1 LVAGQYELA
10 LHQRAA
16 VRHASVAELTA
27 KLPQLPEDSSFGADI
42 DEAHRVLLESR
53 TTREERQ
60 AALLRWLG
68 SSQPCLFARLA
79 AKEPRGL
86 NASKGLSFDIVWLDD
101 GDIDQGDEHL
111 RTVIQQGR
119 VAWKDRAE
127 RGDTS
132 AFLIV
137 FNSRRLAYAAP
148 GEDLVELSLRLAE
161 LYLVE
166 VPRIAADSVYTEAV
180 PLRDNAGRLGLFKAS
195 TQLFY
200 SSAHLMRNHD
210 RRVPGGLLFSVV
222 SPGHYARSLVLRGL
236 ADDHEKAVDFVR
248 LTAHRSVGN
257 GGFHHPARLSSSWH
271 NPAPDSC
278 PIGDSPRVR
287 SRFID
292 PDLFSA
298 TYQPDVLVPREVMS
312 DGEPR
317 LSEHRPEDV
326 WNSLHLEYIST
337 KPTPPGDPDFGWF
350 NEMPIDDCA
359 KYHNPWSP
367 RQAENSRDFNY

>member
-1 LVAGQYELA
+1 MALYE
-10 LHQRAA
+10 RAA
-16 VRHASVAELTA
+16 AAHASVAELIA
-27 KLPQLPEDSSFGADI
+27 ELPQLPEDSTFGADI

-53 TTREERQ
+53 TTREERRE
-60 AALLRWLG
+60 ALLRWLG
-68 SSQPCLFARLA
+68 RSQPCLLARLA
-79 AKEPRGL
+79 AKEASGL

-101 GDIDQGDEHL
+101 DDIERGEEHL

-119 VAWKDRAE
+119 MAWKDRAA

-137 FNSRRLAYAAP
+137 FNSRRLAYAVP
-148 GEDLVELSLRLAE
+148 GEELIELSLRLAE
-161 LYLVE
+161 LYLIE
-166 VPRIAADSVYTEAV
+166 VPRIAADAVYTEAV
-180 PLRDNAGRLGLFKAS
+180 PLRDGEGRLGLFKAS

-236 ADDHEKAVDFVR
+236 AEDHEKAVEFVR
-248 LTAHRSVGN
+248 LTAHRSIGN
-257 GGFHHPARLSSSWH
+257 GGFHHPAKLSSSWH
-271 NPAPDSC
+271 NPAPAAC
-278 PIGDSPRVR
+278 PAGDGARAQDGSV
-287 SRFID
+287 D

-317 LSEHRPEDV
+317 LAEHRREDV
-326 WNSLHLEYIST
+326 WNSLHLEYISA
-337 KPTPPGDPDFGWF
+337 KPAPPGDPEYGWF
-350 NEMPIDDCA
+350 NGMPIDDCA
-359 KYHNPWSP
+359 KYHNPWPP
-367 RQAENSRDFNY
+367 RQAENSHDFNY